1 VRRSIIVLATIILA
15 GSTFA
20 AAVGLWV
27 DAEIA
32 DEDAFVASSLESF
45 SVEGSYEAIG
55 TSMATKVIDAYPSLE
70 LLGATL
76 ETLFAAL
83 VATEPFEPL
92 LADVATQVYEVAVDG
107 SGAPVLIDLAEY
119 RDVVLESLA
128 AISPDLAARVPAGVF
143 TSFELFG
150 AGELPDASL
159 QIDAMTAVG
168 WLAVVVAMAM
178 VVLLVLFLRRGRLAL
193 GSIGAALLVGAGSV
207 AVFIPLGRLA
217 AGWTFTNEAY
227 LVLSQNLY
235 DTLVIPLW
243 QRAWIIG
250 GAGLVL
256 VGIAAVGSVTSSRR
270 SGPGG

>member
-1 VRRSIIVLATIILA
+1 VRRSIIVLAVAILA

-20 AAVGLWV
+20 AAVGLWA

-32 DEDAFVASSLESF
+32 DEEAFVASSLESF
-45 SVEGSYEAIG
+45 AVEGSYGAIG
-55 TSMATKVIDAYPSLE
+55 ASMAAKVIDAYPSLG
-70 LLGATL
+70 LLEATL

-92 LADVATQVYEVAVDG
+92 LVDVATQVYEVAVDG
-107 SGAPVLIDLAEY
+107 SGEPVLIDLAEY

-143 TSFELFG
+143 TSFELF
-150 AGELPDASL
+150 ASGELPDASF
-159 QIDAMTAVG
+159 QIDAMTTVG
-168 WLAVVVAMAM
+168 WLSVIVAMAM

-193 GSIGAALLVGAGSV
+193 GSIGTALLVGAGAV

-217 AGWTFTNEAY
+217 AGWTFSNEAY

-256 VGIAAVGSVTSSRR
+256 IGVAVIGSVTSSQRR
-270 SGPGG
+270 TSGG

>member
-1 VRRSIIVLATIILA
+1 MRRSIIVLATIILA